1 MLHSLTKLLVLIL
14 LVGGGAYGI
23 YKYENRS
30 ANEARLAAE
39 IVRLE
44 AQKKHLED
52 FVTRLTRERRM
63 AELVVTQQGYKDG
76 GITTST
82 LLFSE
87 IARDGIR
94 LPPKFFTIE
103 GNVVH
108 VDAMVIKFERDFIE
122 KDDPL
127 RGHNIA
133 LFYRLYGDR
142 QAPADGF
149 PIDDPGQPPQVYRD
163 SSPKSEDLREFEARL
178 WKNFWRLADDAG
190 YRKEN
195 GVRLAQG
202 ESPWRFVYPDYV
214 YTLSIEGGG
223 SVNMASRPIDDLF
236 RQYQD
241 ALKRQHGTAGKGK

>member
-1 MLHSLTKLLVLIL
+1 MLRSLTKILVLLL

-23 YKYENRS
+23 YKYESRS
-30 ANEARLAAE
+30 AKEAQLAAE

-63 AELVVTQQGYKDG
+63 AELVVMEQGYKNGD
-76 GITTST
+76 TTTT

-87 IARDGIR
+87 IARDGTR
-94 LPPKFFTIE
+94 LPPKFFTIV

-108 VDAMVIKFERDFIE
+108 IDTLVIKFERDFIE

-127 RGHNIA
+127 RGQSIA

-142 QAPADGF
+142 QAPIDGF
-149 PIDDPGQPPQVYRD
+149 PIDDPGQPPLIYHD
-163 SSPKSEDLREFEARL
+163 SSPKSEELRQFEADL
-178 WKNFWRLADDAG
+178 WKHFWHATDDAA
-190 YRKEN
+190 YRKEK
-195 GVRLAQG
+195 GIRLAQG
-202 ESPWRFVYPDYV
+202 ESPWRYVYPDFI

-223 SVNMASRPIDDLF
+223 GVNMASRPIDDLF
-236 RQYQD
+236 RQYQE
-241 ALKRQHGTAGKGK
+241 AIKRQHATATGKPK